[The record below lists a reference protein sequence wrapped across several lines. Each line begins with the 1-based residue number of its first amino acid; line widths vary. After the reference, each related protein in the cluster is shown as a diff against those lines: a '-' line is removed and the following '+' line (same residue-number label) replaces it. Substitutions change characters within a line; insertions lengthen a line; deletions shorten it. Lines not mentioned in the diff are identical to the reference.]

1 MVFFYIHYFGIFVI
15 INKQMLDRVLLN
27 NLKIN
32 VLLNRLTCQL
42 LEFHEDFSNSVL
54 IGLQPRGIYLLERIV
69 DLLKNEYGIKDV
81 KVGKLDTT
89 FYRDDFRRSEK
100 IHFAKATEL
109 NFEVE
114 GRKIVLIDDVLYT
127 GRSIRAALTA
137 IDYYGRPSIIE
148 LLVLIDRRFSRHLP
162 IQPDYLGVQIDAIE
176 GDKVR
181 VEWRKSDREN
191 DCVYIEKES

>member
-1 MVFFYIHYFGIFVI
+1 M
-15 INKQMLDRVLLN
+15 NKVLLD

-42 LEFHEDFSNSVL
+42 LEFHGDFSNTIL
-54 IGLQPRGIYLLERIV
+54 IGLQPRGVFLLDRIV
-69 DLLKNEYGIKDV
+69 KLLKSKYGVIDIKI
-81 KVGKLDTT
+81 GKLDTT
-89 FYRDDFRRSEK
+89 FFRDDFRRSKK
-100 IHFAKATEL
+100 ILSAKSTKID
-109 NFEVE
+109 FEVE

-137 IDYYGRPSIIE
+137 IDYYGRPSSIE

-162 IQPDYLGVQIDAIE
+162 IQPDYLGAQIDTID

-181 VEWRKSDREN
+181 VEWESGKKN
-191 DCVYIEKES
+191 DCVYIENET

>member
-1 MVFFYIHYFGIFVI
+1 VVFFYIHYFGIFVI

>member
-1 MVFFYIHYFGIFVI
+1 VVFFYIHYFGIFVI

-42 LEFHEDFSNSVL
+42 LEFHGDFSNSVL

>member
-1 MVFFYIHYFGIFVI
+1 VVFFYIHYFGIFVI
-15 INKQMLDRVLLN
+15 INKLMLNRVLLN

-42 LEFHEDFSNSVL
+42 LEFHGDFSNSVL

-69 DLLKNEYGIKDV
+69 DLLKNEYGIKDI

-181 VEWRKSDREN
+181 VEWRKSDCEN

>member
-1 MVFFYIHYFGIFVI
+1 MV
-15 INKQMLDRVLLN
+15 NRVLLDD
-27 NLKIN
+27 LKIN
-32 VLLNRLTCQL
+32 VLLHRLTCQL
-42 LEFHEDFSNSVL
+42 LEFHGDFSNSIL
-54 IGLQPRGIYLLERIV
+54 IGLQPRGIYLLDRIV
-69 DLLKNEYGIKDV
+69 YLLKNKYGIK
-81 KVGKLDTT
+81 KIKSGKLDTT

-114 GRKIVLIDDVLYT
+114 GKKIVLIDDVLYT

-137 IDYYGRPSIIE
+137 IDYYGRPSLIE

-181 VEWRKSDREN
+181 VEWKSKNKN
-191 DCVYIEKES
+191 DCVYIEKEI

>member
-1 MVFFYIHYFGIFVI
+1 
-15 INKQMLDRVLLN
+15 MLDRVLLN

-162 IQPDYLGVQIDAIE
+162 IQPDYLGVKIDAIE